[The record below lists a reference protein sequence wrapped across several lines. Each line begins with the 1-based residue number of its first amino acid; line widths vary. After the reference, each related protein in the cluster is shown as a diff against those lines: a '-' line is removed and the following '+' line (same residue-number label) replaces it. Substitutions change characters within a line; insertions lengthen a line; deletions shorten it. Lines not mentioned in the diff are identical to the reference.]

1 MKTRSRT
8 AFIERYAKLYRWA
21 LKGKEF
27 PEKETVLK
35 YNKPG
40 FYFEERF
47 FNGKR
52 LSWTIDE
59 CEQFD

>member
-40 FYFEERF
+40 FYFEKRF

-52 LSWTIDE
+52 
-59 CEQFD
+59 